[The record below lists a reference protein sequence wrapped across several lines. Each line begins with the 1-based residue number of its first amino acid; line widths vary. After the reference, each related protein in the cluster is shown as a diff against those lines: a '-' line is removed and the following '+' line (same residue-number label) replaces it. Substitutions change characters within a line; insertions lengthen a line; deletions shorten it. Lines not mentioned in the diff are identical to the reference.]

1 MYNAIFLIDQSTY
14 NAVKNQSVVL
24 QAHDPFKMV
33 VIDAATK
40 LSVSAKSIQNTFTFL
55 DLTDIPNNR
64 AMIMPYS
71 QDKTAYTQLMDY
83 LRANKITVVE
93 DVYNMGIVTIELPR
107 GVGPDF
113 LASSFYEKLVNGSGL
128 NLDSVEQ
135 DMIWQID
142 PHYAFTY
149 NQHWHL
155 GNQDAQTAW
164 DAMAPFAS
172 NISSCDGTSN
182 PTTVRDIELVDCCDM
197 PEIAIL
203 DLALETNHP
212 DLRRKL
218 GSCGCSGDPDPT
230 FRASNT
236 CTNNW
241 NCIDNNSNVQ
251 PVGTSPLESH
261 GTAVTGIAVAN
272 NLNNNYVL
280 SISNNYIK
288 AQFLK
293 IGYPLSV
300 GSLYTFYSTTAAIVM
315 AINRATLN
323 PSCVAISM
331 SFGTIGV
338 GPAGSP
344 AASAAFDYARN
355 TARNCKGILI
365 VASAG
370 NFNSTTITSPASDPN
385 VLAIAASTLANTK
398 ASFSN
403 YGSGVFAAAPG
414 VTIRTIDRT
423 GTNGYSTATNTIQSS
438 DADAYATNL
447 ATTQMTGTSA
457 STPIVAAIA
466 GCMAAIM
473 PSITAEQ
480 MQDTLTNTATP
491 VVGLGAGVV
500 NMAAA
505 IQDIIDLSISED
517 LTIVPT
523 ITASPAT
530 VQLCATTPLVFTV
543 NVAVSGANATQVS
556 SLQIKYYASTD
567 AFFTSSDTLLHTQ
580 FFPVNGPENY
590 TTSFNI
596 PLNNPTLL
604 NTTKLF
610 VVVTPYNN
618 CGQNISYGTT
628 ELIDD
633 AAMTITT
640 GGCGGTDL
648 AVQILSISLTSTG
661 SRVYQIMYT
670 NTGTTT
676 ITSANVT
683 RGWIGGASVVQ
694 NLTWTGTTGSTAP
707 IQPGQSRFSN
717 ITFNTPPPA
726 LPANYF
732 HQINTVNGTPDVNP
746 VNNYSS
752 ILVN

>member
-1 MYNAIFLIDQSTY
+1 MYLAIYYKAASSY
-14 NAVKNQSVVL
+14 NKYKLGANVI
-24 QAHDPFKMV
+24 QAHDPFSMI
-33 VIDAATK
+33 VIDSADKAPGTAAEIK
-40 LSVSAKSIQNTFTFL
+40 NTFTFS

-71 QDKTAYTQLMDY
+71 QDKTAYTELMDF
-83 LRANKITVVE
+83 LKANRITVVE
-93 DVYNMGIVTIELPR
+93 DVYNMGIVTIELPK
-107 GVGPDF
+107 GVGPVFAD
-113 LASSFYEKLVNGSGL
+113 SSFYEKLINGSGL
-128 NLDSVEQ
+128 DIDSVEQ
-135 DMIWQID
+135 DMICQID

-149 NQHWHL
+149 DQHWHL

-172 NISSCDGTSN
+172 NISSCTGSSN
-182 PTTVRDIELVDCCDM
+182 PTVRDIQLVDCCDM

-203 DLALETNHP
+203 DISLQTGHP

-218 GSCGCSGDPDPT
+218 GSCGCEGDPNPT
-230 FRASNT
+230 FRASNNI

-241 NCIDNNSNVQ
+241 NCIDNNSNVE
-251 PVGTSPLESH
+251 PVGTAPLESH

-280 SISNNYIK
+280 SVSNNYIK

-293 IGYPLSV
+293 IGYPT
-300 GSLYTFYSTTAAIVM
+300 SLYTFYTSTAAMVM
-315 AINRATLN
+315 AINKATLN
-323 PSCVAISM
+323 SSCVAISM
-331 SFGTIGV
+331 SWGSVSPSVGT
-338 GPAGSP
+338 SP
-344 AASAAFDYARN
+344 AVSAALDYARN

-365 VASAG
+365 FASAG
-370 NFNSTTITSPASDPN
+370 NFNSTALGAPASNPN
-385 VLAIAASTLANTK
+385 VLAIASSTLVDTK

-403 YGSGVFAAAPG
+403 YGEGVFAAAPG
-414 VTIRTIDRT
+414 VNIRTTDRT
-423 GTNGYSTATNTIQSS
+423 GTDGYSNATNTIQSG

-447 ATTQMTGTSA
+447 ATFLMTGTSA
-457 STPIVAAIA
+457 SSPMVAAIA

-480 MQDTLTNTATP
+480 MQNTLADTATA
-491 VVGLGAGVV
+491 VEDLGAGVV

-505 IQDIIDLSISED
+505 IQDIIDLVTSED

-543 NVAVSGANATQVS
+543 NVAVSGANAAQVS
-556 SLQIKYYASTD
+556 AVQIKYYASND
-567 AFFTSSDTLLHTQ
+567 AFFTSSDTLLYTQ
-580 FFPVNGPENY
+580 SFPVNEAGNY
-590 TTSFNI
+590 TTSFTI
-596 PLNNPTLL
+596 PLNNPALL

-618 CGQNISYGTT
+618 CGQIISYGSAQ
-628 ELIDD
+628 LIDD

-648 AVQILSISLTSTG
+648 AVQILSVSYTNAG
-661 SRVYQIMYT
+661 YRVYQIMYT

-683 RGWIGGASVVQ
+683 RGWVGGASVVQ
-694 NLTWTGTTGSTAP
+694 NLTWAGTTGSTAP

-732 HQINTVNGTPDVNP
+732 HQINTVNGAPDVNP

-752 ILVN
+752 ISVN